1 MAIVL
6 QIKETGERGAEG
18 PSGSF
23 AGGAIFLYCDRLYDA
38 VSVLWN
44 LSSVNINL
52 LSVSRRF
59 NVFMQCD
66 MPTEKAVE
74 AREAKEPSPGNG
86 QNGERAGFKAKLASK
101 FKKRPDEQEKR
112 VSDCS

>member
-1 MAIVL
+1 
-6 QIKETGERGAEG
+6 
-18 PSGSF
+18 
-23 AGGAIFLYCDRLYDA
+23 
-38 VSVLWN
+38 
-44 LSSVNINL
+44 
-52 LSVSRRF
+52 
-59 NVFMQCD
+59 MQCD